1 MPLKLWS
8 LREHLVCFSQECAGL
23 NKAYIFFEVLLDKL
37 EDADYW
43 EPIKQQII
51 TSFRNMS
58 LGVVVLI
65 LISWT
70 LPINWLDLLA
80 EGWHI
85 YWLWLLT
92 FEVLVIIYAYQ
103 IKTVYC
109 RTQWKPASS
118 LTFDKHFSIH
128 EMSSFTTWKFY
139 NVQPLYYSSMLG
151 NSALPIFPEKTQE
164 YWLCLIWGR
173 LLTTTLSY
181 SLLLLEVNVSHWKD
195 LNNRE
200 LSKIEKSSFPL
211 SSSHSILNLSPVAM
225 YIIIHFY
232 KMFRIN

>member
-1 MPLKLWS
+1 MITERTLS
-8 LREHLVCFSQECAGL
+8 FSQECAGL

-37 EDADYW
+37 EDTDYW
-43 EPIKQQII
+43 EPIKQII

-65 LISWT
+65 LISWRT

-118 LTFDKHFSIH
+118 LTFAKHFSIH

-151 NSALPIFPEKTQE
+151 NSALPIFPEKTQDIDCVLSE
-164 YWLCLIWGR
+164 EDYWL
-173 LLTTTLSY
+173 LLYL
-181 SLLLLEVNVSHWKD
+181 
-195 LNNRE
+195 
-200 LSKIEKSSFPL
+200 
-211 SSSHSILNLSPVAM
+211 
-225 YIIIHFY
+225 IHFY
-232 KMFRIN
+232 SWKWMRLIEKI